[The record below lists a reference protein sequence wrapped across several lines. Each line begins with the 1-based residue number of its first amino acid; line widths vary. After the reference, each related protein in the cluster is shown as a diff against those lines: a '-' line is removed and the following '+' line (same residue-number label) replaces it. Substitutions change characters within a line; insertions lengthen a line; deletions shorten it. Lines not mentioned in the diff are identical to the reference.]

1 MRPSYSLGE
10 NVGAARQRG
19 MFNKRA
25 RDGFASESREIC
37 PLLFGKLRTSGNV
50 C

>member
-37 PLLFGKLRTSGNV
+37 PLLLGMSASEANNK
-50 C
+50 